1 MHLSAHFQHLMN
13 EWLSEKGDKPGK
25 TDPLEVS
32 VDEDDSMFVT
42 CLPSPRNSMDRLRR
56 NSQSNGGRPLT
67 QSQSSAGSAK
77 KVNYAEYL
85 LIVIKIAIKITII
98 SDLLV
103 TSWGILMELLQKTR
117 I

>member
-1 MHLSAHFQHLMN
+1 MN
-13 EWLSEKGDKPGK
+13 EWLHEKGDKPSK

-56 NSQSNGGRPLT
+56 NSQSNGGRPLA

-77 KVNYAEYL
+77 KVRSL
-85 LIVIKIAIKITII
+85 LYF
-98 SDLLV
+98 
-103 TSWGILMELLQKTR
+103 LQ
-117 I
+117 

>member
-1 MHLSAHFQHLMN
+1 MCACFQHLMN
-13 EWLSEKGDKPGK
+13 EWLHEKGDKPGK

-56 NSQSNGGRPLT
+56 NSQSNGGRPLV

-77 KVNYAEYL
+77 KVRSVRYITMI
-85 LIVIKIAIKITII
+85 LIR
-98 SDLLV
+98 S
-103 TSWGILMELLQKTR
+103 MRQLQ
-117 I
+117 IHVY